1 MKFQTLKKS
10 AAALMAVILISKV
23 VGMFR
28 DIVLAKY
35 YGTTAVSD
43 AYLIA
48 VSVPTLIFYFI
59 GHSLST
65 AYLPMYNQIRQKSG
79 ADKAL
84 AYTNNLTCISFL
96 IVTVLVAVLVAF
108 TEPILKL
115 FAPGFDEKTMALT
128 VKMVRLSAT
137 SLYFMTLVSI
147 WTGYLQA
154 NQNYIIPGAVSLARN
169 AAIIPSI
176 IVAARFGIAYL
187 GIGLLAAYIAEC
199 LLLLPFAWCA
209 NYRPRILLRFREE
222 NVKETLYLV
231 LPILLGMCVGQLNK
245 MIDRS
250 IASTMVTGG
259 ISALSYASM
268 INTGVQEVL
277 VTGVITILFASCAE
291 LVAQQQHQRVKQKLS
306 ATINM
311 LAFLLL
317 PATVGLII
325 LAEEFVTNVL
335 CRGSFTA
342 ASVQMT
348 AGALRCYSCGLVF
361 LAVRDT
367 LVKLFYA
374 YKDTRTTTV
383 TSCLA
388 IALNIGLNFL
398 LSHWFGINGLAAA
411 TSLAAM
417 AQCIALYILLRKK
430 IGDYGTKDTVI
441 VLLKS
446 GAATCLMAALLML
459 FKGLH
464 VFSALPSMVSF
475 LILILIGA
483 ACYFVAALLL
493 RIRPLMELLQRLR
506 HRT

>member
-23 VGMFR
+23 VGVFR

-277 VTGVITILFASCAE
+277 VTGVITILFASCA
-291 LVAQQQHQRVKQKLS
+291 
-306 ATINM
+306 
-311 LAFLLL
+311 
-317 PATVGLII
+317 
-325 LAEEFVTNVL
+325 
-335 CRGSFTA
+335 
-342 ASVQMT
+342 
-348 AGALRCYSCGLVF
+348 
-361 LAVRDT
+361 
-367 LVKLFYA
+367 
-374 YKDTRTTTV
+374 
-383 TSCLA
+383 
-388 IALNIGLNFL
+388 
-398 LSHWFGINGLAAA
+398 
-411 TSLAAM
+411 
-417 AQCIALYILLRKK
+417 
-430 IGDYGTKDTVI
+430 
-441 VLLKS
+441 
-446 GAATCLMAALLML
+446 
-459 FKGLH
+459 
-464 VFSALPSMVSF
+464 
-475 LILILIGA
+475 
-483 ACYFVAALLL
+483 
-493 RIRPLMELLQRLR
+493 
-506 HRT
+506 